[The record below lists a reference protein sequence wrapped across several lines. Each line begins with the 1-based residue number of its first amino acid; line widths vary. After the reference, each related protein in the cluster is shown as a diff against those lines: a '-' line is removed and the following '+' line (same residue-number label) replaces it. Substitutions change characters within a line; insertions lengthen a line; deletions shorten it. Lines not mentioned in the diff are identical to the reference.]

1 MSSWTK
7 LRAGG
12 KYRRVARHFDCLA
25 TARSPRLASPTVRIR
40 CPEAAGDGRACPVSG
55 GRRYRRCRGCGAGRR
70 MDKRGKIKKYKKY
83 YAPLSYPLIKIK
95 QKNTCSKSAKKPD
108 CERVK
113 IKH

>member
-40 CPEAAGDGRACPVSG
+40 CPEAAGDGRAYC
-55 GRRYRRCRGCGAGRR
+55 YRRCRGCGAGRR
-70 MDKRGKIKKYKKY
+70 MDKRGKIKITAGLLPEASCSRSLRSCDPRPSAQVA
-83 YAPLSYPLIKIK
+83 APGDIIIP
-95 QKNTCSKSAKKPD
+95 TF
-108 CERVK
+108 
-113 IKH
+113 